1 MKNVRS
7 YSQKAFTARVDFLKH
22 NLNMK
27 SKKASNKKATR
38 LQPAKI
44 KQSIWEDKQEDL
56 EDD

>member
-1 MKNVRS
+1 MDCSKILNEKQRS
-7 YSQKAFTARVDFLKH
+7 YSWKAFTASRFLKH

-44 KQSIWEDKQEDL
+44 KQSIWEDK
-56 EDD
+56 

>member
-1 MKNVRS
+1 
-7 YSQKAFTARVDFLKH
+7 
-22 NLNMK
+22 MK

>member
-7 YSQKAFTARVDFLKH
+7 YSWKAFTARVDFLKH

-27 SKKASNKKATR
+27 SKKASKKKATR

-44 KQSIWEDKQEDL
+44 KQSIWEDK
-56 EDD
+56 